1 MARRIKQKDVD
12 SQIGEVQFNS
22 QEAFFKWLEASNVP
36 VETIITPSEYK
47 KRIGVP
53 AEVSQEQLEEL
64 VSRFHKAFYEHRLD
78 SKAFKE
84 YLDYAYRL
92 FPVEYSGHNK
102 PIGYLFG
109 EVAGVD
115 MEKLGQIQTLLTRY
129 RGKWTAKTLID
140 QVDELASQA
149 FTEKQYQEFKN
160 LDSPVLKRNY
170 IENVCDEYKL
180 NTYSD
185 INKFLS
191 SRTSWEKIKNKITK
205 TFNKN
210 KTKAP
215 SSFDE
220 LLADENTKKLETT
233 KLIKYLI
240 QADRINKY
248 LVEHKRDLEAFDEIK
263 SVYYEHRPY
272 ISERKLKDR
281 KQDKDASWLNPEE
294 LGELD
299 NLGFETDIFREQF
312 YSGARVRKN
321 DGVLSSSEVDQPL
334 SGYTLGSAKRAVMA
348 VDGLTSTIME
358 KYALDRLGLLQK
370 DEKVLNFDNIKN
382 SVLKLKIEKVLCR
395 NGENVQDMVKLATD
409 RAVQINEIIDST
421 FDVFNQLYP
430 KDSLLNDKNLKTNV
444 GVHKD
449 KLDDFKR
456 QVLRTSIY
464 YGALAKKDDEAFH
477 HAMVQTFTDPA
488 LTSKYFNSEF
498 LYALDREKLYQTN
511 YPESIIKYKDF
522 DGKEKEAKAGELD
535 RANSYAVISYEDKTY
550 FVKDIPVITSFDK
563 EGKVSEARLCMSDE
577 EFDGLIRDL
586 SEEYNISFGDLS
598 RKHITVGSNAFAQ
611 AIHEKLNLMEKL
623 DKAKAADAQVRKDF
637 NIPDASSD
645 QDQQQEQE
653 VEAPEQEAEQV
664 PEEQA
669 EQTKQDSLEIKHPGA
684 FKYFINNEAYLKALE
699 KKAIGSGYRPVHGVS
714 ALDELVEEKVEDE
727 VIPEDEASEASVE
740 PEEEVTDGP
749 QKMFPYGKET
759 SFDEETVVD
768 AMEPAADT
776 AEEDKKLDEDEQP
789 ELDFGEEQEENP
801 IDYPAPSTSKRVG
814 NYRQIKRSGAG
825 QQPIS
830 KRNSA
835 NIQRA
840 RKLKQNQ
847 AKASIEEVK
856 DSVEPAVDI
865 DPKEKKRSIGK
876 IVLAVRE
883 SRIQNNPNVQ
893 KNLEEEKLEEQ
904 RIADSMNRNQA
915 MLNRTRARLAE
926 TQAKAPVEQEQ
937 NAIQKTLLNKFIER
951 DNLTQE
957 LKEAKIAK
965 TNASRHVTSV
975 KNTKSEIENWVVS
988 LKSNSKAK
996 QSKLLTEKEEELQK
1010 ADSALSDA
1018 VSDFNNK
1025 SRTVNELS
1033 AKLLLLN
1040 TEIKKLQE
1048 GKSIPQTA
1056 KNQEIIEE
1064 EKPDWQKEAEA
1075 FNKRTNAAE
1084 RLAALK
1090 KQKEEE
1096 KQAKHQSDDLS
1107 LEGVIVP
1114 ELQESEVDVDTDD
1127 LDLSNNYNKEYEEAE
1142 ATLLPLSNGASNIS
1156 TADKTYAGKDSIVV
1170 TGKKNKIDK
1179 LKKQLEEDKDLEVH
1193 DDSLSLD

>member
-464 YGALAKKDDEAFH
+464 
-477 HAMVQTFTDPA
+477 
-488 LTSKYFNSEF
+488 
-498 LYALDREKLYQTN
+498 
-511 YPESIIKYKDF
+511 
-522 DGKEKEAKAGELD
+522 
-535 RANSYAVISYEDKTY
+535 
-550 FVKDIPVITSFDK
+550 
-563 EGKVSEARLCMSDE
+563 
-577 EFDGLIRDL
+577 
-586 SEEYNISFGDLS
+586 
-598 RKHITVGSNAFAQ
+598 
-611 AIHEKLNLMEKL
+611 
-623 DKAKAADAQVRKDF
+623 
-637 NIPDASSD
+637 
-645 QDQQQEQE
+645 
-653 VEAPEQEAEQV
+653 
-664 PEEQA
+664 
-669 EQTKQDSLEIKHPGA
+669 
-684 FKYFINNEAYLKALE
+684 
-699 KKAIGSGYRPVHGVS
+699 
-714 ALDELVEEKVEDE
+714 
-727 VIPEDEASEASVE
+727 
-740 PEEEVTDGP
+740 
-749 QKMFPYGKET
+749 
-759 SFDEETVVD
+759 
-768 AMEPAADT
+768 
-776 AEEDKKLDEDEQP
+776 
-789 ELDFGEEQEENP
+789 
-801 IDYPAPSTSKRVG
+801 
-814 NYRQIKRSGAG
+814 
-825 QQPIS
+825 
-830 KRNSA
+830 
-835 NIQRA
+835 
-840 RKLKQNQ
+840 
-847 AKASIEEVK
+847 
-856 DSVEPAVDI
+856 
-865 DPKEKKRSIGK
+865 
-876 IVLAVRE
+876 
-883 SRIQNNPNVQ
+883 
-893 KNLEEEKLEEQ
+893 
-904 RIADSMNRNQA
+904 
-915 MLNRTRARLAE
+915 
-926 TQAKAPVEQEQ
+926 
-937 NAIQKTLLNKFIER
+937 
-951 DNLTQE
+951 
-957 LKEAKIAK
+957 
-965 TNASRHVTSV
+965 
-975 KNTKSEIENWVVS
+975 
-988 LKSNSKAK
+988 
-996 QSKLLTEKEEELQK
+996 
-1010 ADSALSDA
+1010 
-1018 VSDFNNK
+1018 
-1025 SRTVNELS
+1025 
-1033 AKLLLLN
+1033 
-1040 TEIKKLQE
+1040 
-1048 GKSIPQTA
+1048 
-1056 KNQEIIEE
+1056 
-1064 EKPDWQKEAEA
+1064 
-1075 FNKRTNAAE
+1075 
-1084 RLAALK
+1084 
-1090 KQKEEE
+1090 
-1096 KQAKHQSDDLS
+1096 
-1107 LEGVIVP
+1107 
-1114 ELQESEVDVDTDD
+1114 
-1127 LDLSNNYNKEYEEAE
+1127 
-1142 ATLLPLSNGASNIS
+1142 
-1156 TADKTYAGKDSIVV
+1156 
-1170 TGKKNKIDK
+1170 
-1179 LKKQLEEDKDLEVH
+1179 
-1193 DDSLSLD
+1193 